1 MHETVSVRTPMN
13 EETGENALGG
23 DTGFFGMQSVGPAPT
38 PSRPR
43 RRILPESEEERPPAA
58 AHAHSGVFAGA
69 RRPAVVPPVSRCRP
83 HLRSLPLAEH
93 ARDPLEHLQPNSYF
107 WPSISPI

>member
-1 MHETVSVRTPMN
+1 MREEKHRAPFLMHETVSVRTPMN

-43 RRILPESEEERPPAA
+43 RRILPESEEERLPAA
-58 AHAHSGVFAGA
+58 AHAYSGVLLVRGA
-69 RRPAVVPPVSRCRP
+69 RPSSRRCPA
-83 HLRSLPLAEH
+83 A
-93 ARDPLEHLQPNSYF
+93 ART
-107 WPSISPI
+107 